1 MAEALNL
8 EIASLTLPDFKRV
21 EAKML
26 SFVCQP
32 LDSRTGFKA
41 RELFFESARKRA
53 ETYFVAYLLVVKR
66 L

>member
-41 RELFFESARKRA
+41 REHQLERVQKPTS
-53 ETYFVAYLLVVKR
+53 
-66 L
+66 